1 MFSKKYSQ
9 LLFVLIVGFF
19 TSLLMTLIIT
29 YINTGLDIYYID
41 RFLKA
46 WVVSLPIAIGTVLII
61 AGVLIVN
68 LLGKVNWYVQKKIL
82 KLNFCFNNGFWNEFV
97 YDFDNYIH

>member
-19 TSLLMTLIIT
+19 TSLIMTLIIT
-29 YINTGLDIYYID
+29 YVNTGIDEFYIN

-46 WVVSLPIAIGTVLII
+46 WIVSLPIAIATVVTISPII
-61 AGVLIVN
+61 
-68 LLGKVNWYVQKKIL
+68 KK
-82 KLNFCFNNGFWNEFV
+82 FV
-97 YDFDNYIH
+97 EKITN